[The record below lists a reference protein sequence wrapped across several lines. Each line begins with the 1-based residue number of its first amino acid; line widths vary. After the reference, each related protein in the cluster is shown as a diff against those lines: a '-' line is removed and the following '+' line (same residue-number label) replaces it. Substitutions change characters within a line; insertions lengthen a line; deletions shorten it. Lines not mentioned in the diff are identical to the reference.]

1 MSCKLWKI
9 FYMQFLNLKIEWMMN
24 MAQIQLSTN
33 LDFMYATSVFPSTNF
48 LNWSLKRNIIM
59 NFHVT
64 SCSLWLIH
72 QVLVHKYECF
82 HYHNMQLLISL
93 CWCCLPRYTIKPS
106 AKCFYIDD
114 AGTKSQT
121 NFNIGVYHHILYMEF
136 LLKLKTTGTQLWYNK
151 CNFKSNSAIW
161 QHIPCFLRETVSSPY
176 WFYINKETLQGLER
190 QVKELGVNITNGDV
204 RHKLLVTKVN
214 VKYLYKNLSSI

>member
-1 MSCKLWKI
+1 MKNLLHAVFKFENWMNDEHGTNSVKYKPWFYICNERLPINQFSELKPKKKHYYEFSC
-9 FYMQFLNLKIEWMMN
+9 NLMFI
-24 MAQIQLSTN
+24 MAH
-33 LDFMYATSVFPSTNF
+33 TS
-48 LNWSLKRNIIM
+48 NIG
-59 NFHVT
+59 T
-64 SCSLWLIH
+64 
-72 QVLVHKYECF
+72 HKYECF

-214 VKYLYKNLSSI
+214 VKYLYNNLSSI